1 MTRKSLETARVPAGT
16 YWIGDPCYT
25 IPTDEWMEWLDA
37 ADYTI
42 DLAAHD
48 FWNDVPSGARV
59 ASATLGSKTAT
70 NGTADAGDST
80 FTSVTGDPCE
90 YINIRAD
97 TGTESTSR
105 LIGNMDTATGLPV
118 TPNGGN
124 INVAWNASGIFTL

>member
-1 MTRKSLETARVPAGT
+1 MVNSLYALGRQAFLEGNLD
-16 YWIGDPCYT
+16 WLDNT
-25 IPTDEWMEWLDA
+25 IIASLLDA

-70 NGTADAGDST
+70 NGTADAADST